1 MSSKSDIRYAIMRE
15 TDVRR
20 RIFLE
25 NYLVC
30 CDQMAYHSDLCD
42 AWFLPDVKLSWM
54 KPDTVKEDIERTT
67 RFLDNHNQCLDNFV
81 SPHQATAYRHLT
93 YWLDHKTDLWAFLK
107 KACSK
112 KLAGGNIIES
122 TYDYSLIGVGMRGFC
137 NVVSYVTKKAVY
149 IPRPGQDCLLY
160 AGFVV
165 KPSADIIDFKLM
177 PYEDVTVKIKAEKKP
192 TFHDYIGKAKMSD
205 YTYDVRE
212 GYKLPGNVDVGYY
225 RQSHL
230 ETLYTI
236 EMPDLEVTMYTFQK
250 KKAFQLALLL
260 KDLGAKVHTPF
271 SNKET
276 VIFLNDE
283 NL

>member
-1 MSSKSDIRYAIMRE
+1 MRE

-30 CDQMAYHSDLCD
+30 CDQMAYNSDLYD

-67 RFLDNHNQCLDNFV
+67 RFLDNHNQCLDHFV

-107 KACSK
+107 KTYSK

-122 TYDYSLIGVGMRGFC
+122 TYDYCLIGAGMRGFC

-149 IPRPGQDCLLY
+149 IPRHGQDCLLY

-192 TFHDYIGKAKMSD
+192 TFHDYIGKAKLSD

-236 EMPDLEVTMYTFQK
+236 EMPELEVTMYTFQK
-250 KKAFQLALLL
+250 KKASQLALLL

>member
-1 MSSKSDIRYAIMRE
+1 MRE

-25 NYLVC
+25 NYLIC
-30 CDQMAYHSDLCD
+30 CDQMAYNSDLCD
-42 AWFLPDVKLSWM
+42 AWFLPDAKLSWM
-54 KPDTVKEDIERTT
+54 KPDTVREDIERTT
-67 RFLDNHNQCLDNFV
+67 RFLDNHNQRLDNFV

-93 YWLDHKTDLWAFLK
+93 YWVDHNTDIWAFLEK
-107 KACSK
+107 TCSK
-112 KLAGGNIIES
+112 NLAGGNIIES
-122 TYDYSLIGVGMRGFC
+122 NYDYSLIGAGMRGFC
-137 NVVSYVTKKAVY
+137 NVVSNVTKKAVH

-165 KPSADIIDFKLM
+165 KPSADIIDFKLI
-177 PYEDVTVKIKAEKKP
+177 PYEDVSVRIKAEKKP
-192 TFHDYIGKAKMSD
+192 TFHDFIGKARMSD

-225 RQSHL
+225 RQSHP
-230 ETLYTI
+230 ETIYTI

>member
-1 MSSKSDIRYAIMRE
+1 MSRKSDIRYAIMRE

-30 CDQMAYHSDLCD
+30 CDQMAYNSDLYD

-67 RFLDNHNQCLDNFV
+67 RFLDNHNQCLDHFV

-93 YWLDHKTDLWAFLK
+93 YWVDHNTDTWDFLEKT
-107 KACSK
+107 CSK

-122 TYDYSLIGVGMRGFC
+122 KYDFILIGAGTRGFC
-137 NVVSYVTKKAVY
+137 NVASNVTKKVVS
-149 IPRPGQDCLLY
+149 IPRHGQDCLLY

-165 KPSADIIDFKLM
+165 KPSADIIDFKLI

-192 TFHDYIGKAKMSD
+192 TYHDDIDEVKLSE

-212 GYKLPGNVDVGYY
+212 GYKLPGNVEVGYY
-225 RQSHL
+225 RQSHP
-230 ETLYTI
+230 ETIYTI

>member
-1 MSSKSDIRYAIMRE
+1 MRE

-30 CDQMAYHSDLCD
+30 CDQMAYNSDLCD
-42 AWFLPDVKLSWM
+42 AWYLPDVKLSWM
-54 KPDTVKEDIERTT
+54 KPDTVREDIERTT
-67 RFLDNHNQCLDNFV
+67 RFLDNHNQRLDNFV

-93 YWLDHKTDLWAFLK
+93 YWVDHNTDIWAFLEK
-107 KACSK
+107 TCSK
-112 KLAGGNIIES
+112 NLAGGNIIES
-122 TYDYSLIGVGMRGFC
+122 NYDYSLIGSGMRGFC
-137 NVVSYVTKKAVY
+137 NVVSNVTKKAVH

-177 PYEDVTVKIKAEKKP
+177 PYEDVSVRIKAEKKP
-192 TFHDYIGKAKMSD
+192 TFHDFIGKAKMSD

-225 RQSHL
+225 RQSHP
-230 ETLYTI
+230 ETIYTI

>member
-1 MSSKSDIRYAIMRE
+1 MSSKSDIKYAIMRE

-30 CDQMAYHSDLCD
+30 CDQMAYKSDLYD

-67 RFLDNHNQCLDNFV
+67 RFLDDHNQCLDHFV

-107 KACSK
+107 KTCSK

-122 TYDYSLIGVGMRGFC
+122 TYDFSLIGAGMRGFC

-149 IPRPGQDCLLY
+149 IPRHGQDCLLY

-192 TFHDYIGKAKMSD
+192 TFHDYIGKAKLSD

-236 EMPDLEVTMYTFQK
+236 EMPELEVTMYTFQK
-250 KKAFQLALLL
+250 KKASQLALFL